1 MVNQNKYIIISL
13 NELKLNISLIKNNNI
28 PVWRKNK
35 SGQTVIV
42 PLEKLEQFLGD
53 NENSDIIFFITE
65 EWESIISLD
74 DSDAVKRRIIS
85 QNRLSPT
92 GAEFYNQKRLEFQN
106 MTPTQRDIKYQ
117 SVLFSLQNIES
128 SNNGISEDILVNL
141 IEAVSDAFVLNK
153 ATFEENYEDNS
164 SISSDHIKT
173 MAKNT
178 TSLVQSIM
186 GIFKNNS
193 ATNNFINMLGE
204 KSTGSTLDHMNSVF
218 LIYLPLCYFYNS
230 YFAKGKIARIRSE
243 YKTKYYKYYQKL
255 LPGNPPESLE
265 DVFNGG
271 MREIPM
277 DKLLQF
283 SIGALLHDIGKID
296 NIDYFEGEGA
306 YDRKIIMKHAPI
318 SYNMIV
324 KTREFDSEVALL
336 AALHHEY
343 YNDAAGYGIS
353 KILFPENSRKYKTHQ
368 YCLTYD
374 ISDIKNGKAL
384 AYVPIKLLEIVDV
397 FDALTDKTR
406 RYRDKEFTIDEALEI
421 MKTDFIDKSLKID
434 PILFT
439 VFLDYINSH
448 SVLKDKTLLQ
458 RIMIK

>member
-1 MVNQNKYIIISL
+1 ML
-13 NELKLNISLIKNNNI
+13 NEIKYVTITLDILKDNLSLIRTNNI

-35 SGQTVIV
+35 SGVYVVI
-42 PLEKLEQFLGD
+42 PLERLEQFLG
-53 NENSDIIFFITE
+53 ENNRTDITFSITE
-65 EWESIISLD
+65 EWEDIIKINSINAKKKSIINQNKQAAP
-74 DSDAVKRRIIS
+74 DSSFYREKRIEIL
-85 QNRLSPT
+85 NMSP
-92 GAEFYNQKRLEFQN
+92 E
-106 MTPTQRDIKYQ
+106 QRDKRYQ
-117 SVLFSLQNIES
+117 SVLYSLQKIES
-128 SNNGISEDILVNL
+128 ADKVLNEDVLINL

-153 ATFEENYEDNS
+153 SSFEENYEDNEN
-164 SISSDHIKT
+164 ISSDHIKA
-173 MAKNT
+173 MARNT

-193 ATNNFINMLGE
+193 AANNFINMLGE
-204 KSTGSTLDHMNSVF
+204 KSTGSTIDHMNSVF
-218 LIYLPLCYFYNS
+218 LIFLPLCYFYNS
-230 YFAKGKIARIRSE
+230 YFTKGKIAKIRSE
-243 YKTKYYKYYQKL
+243 YKTKYYKYYSKL
-255 LPGNPPESLE
+255 VPDNPPESLE

-271 MREIPM
+271 MREIPI

-296 NIDYFEGEGA
+296 NIDYFEGEGL

-353 KILFPENSRKYKTHQ
+353 KILFPENTRKYKTHQ

-374 ISDIKNGKAL
+374 IADIKNGRAL

-406 RYRDKEFTIDEALEI
+406 RYREKEFTIDEALEL
-421 MKTDFIDKSLKID
+421 MKSDFIDKSLKID

-439 VFLDYINSH
+439 IFLDYINNH
-448 SVLKDKTLLQ
+448 SILKDETLLN
-458 RIMIK
+458 RVMLK

>member
-1 MVNQNKYIIISL
+1 
-13 NELKLNISLIKNNNI
+13 SLIRTNNI

-35 SGQTVIV
+35 SGVYVVI
-42 PLEKLEQFLGD
+42 PLERLEQFLG
-53 NENSDIIFFITE
+53 ENNRTDITFSITE
-65 EWESIISLD
+65 EWEDIIKINSINAKKKSIINQNKQAAP
-74 DSDAVKRRIIS
+74 DSSFYREKRIEIL
-85 QNRLSPT
+85 NMSP
-92 GAEFYNQKRLEFQN
+92 E
-106 MTPTQRDIKYQ
+106 QRDKRYQ
-117 SVLFSLQNIES
+117 SVLYSLQKIES
-128 SNNGISEDILVNL
+128 ADKVLNEDVLINL

-153 ATFEENYEDNS
+153 SSFEENYEDNEN
-164 SISSDHIKT
+164 ISSDHIKA
-173 MAKNT
+173 MARNT

-193 ATNNFINMLGE
+193 AANNFINMLGE
-204 KSTGSTLDHMNSVF
+204 KSTGSTIDHMNSVF
-218 LIYLPLCYFYNS
+218 LIFLPLCYFYNS
-230 YFAKGKIARIRSE
+230 YFTKGKIAKIRSE
-243 YKTKYYKYYQKL
+243 YKTKYYKYYSKL
-255 LPGNPPESLE
+255 VPDNPPESLE

-271 MREIPM
+271 MREIPI

-296 NIDYFEGEGA
+296 NIDYFEGEGL

-353 KILFPENSRKYKTHQ
+353 KILFPENTRKYKTHQ

-374 ISDIKNGKAL
+374 IADIKNGRAL

-406 RYRDKEFTIDEALEI
+406 RYREKEFTIDEALEL
-421 MKTDFIDKSLKID
+421 MKSDFIDKSLKID

-439 VFLDYINSH
+439 IFLDYINNH
-448 SVLKDKTLLQ
+448 SILKDETLLN
-458 RIMIK
+458 RVMLK

>member
-13 NELKLNISLIKNNNI
+13 SDLKQNMTLIKTGSI

-35 SGQTVIV
+35 TGQYVIV

-53 NENSDIIFFITE
+53 NDKTDVVFFINE
-65 EWESIISLD
+65 EWKTLISTGD
-74 DSDAVKRRIIS
+74 EDAIKKMIIS
-85 QNRLSPT
+85 QNRSSNT
-92 GAEFYNQKRLEFQN
+92 GAEFYQEKRTEFQK
-106 MTPTQRDIKYQ
+106 MTPLQRDKKYQ
-117 SVLFSLQNIES
+117 SVLFSLQSIES
-128 SNNGISEDILVNL
+128 SKKDLSEDILVNL

-153 ATFEENYEDNS
+153 ATFEENYEDS
-164 SISSDHIKT
+164 SNVSSDHIKA
-173 MAKNT
+173 MARNT

-218 LIYLPLCYFYNS
+218 LIFLPLCYFYNS
-230 YFAKGKIARIRSE
+230 YFAKGKIARLRSE
-243 YKTKYYKYYQKL
+243 YRSKYYKYYSKL
-255 LPGNPPESLE
+255 IPDNPPESLE

-296 NIDYFEGEGA
+296 NIDYFEGDGV

-343 YNDAAGYGIS
+343 YNDPAGYGIS
-353 KILFPENSRKYKTHQ
+353 KILFPDSSRKFKTPQ

-374 ISDIKNGKAL
+374 ISEIKNGRAL

-406 RYRDKEFTIDEALEI
+406 RYREKEFSIDEALEI
-421 MKTDFIDKSLKID
+421 MKNDFIEKSLKID

-439 VFLDYINSH
+439 IFLDYINSH

-458 RIMIK
+458 KLMIK

>member
-1 MVNQNKYIIISL
+1 MLNQNKYSIIAL
-13 NELKLNISLIKNNNI
+13 NELKQNLSLIRTHNI
-28 PVWRKNK
+28 PVWRINK
-35 SGQTVIV
+35 TGHYVIV
-42 PLEKLEQFLGD
+42 PLEKLEQFLGGNVD
-53 NENSDIIFFITE
+53 SDINFFITE
-65 EWESIISLD
+65 EWKSLIKTAD
-74 DSDAVKRRIIS
+74 ADSLKQIMAN
-85 QNRLSPT
+85 QNRLSPS
-92 GAEFYNQKRLEFQN
+92 GAEFYNNKRIEFKN
-106 MTPTQRDIKYQ
+106 MTPSQRDVKYQ
-117 SVLFSLQNIES
+117 SVLFSLQNLES
-128 SNNGISEDILVNL
+128 SNKGFSEDLIVNL

-153 ATFEENYEDNS
+153 ATFEENYEENS
-164 SISSDHIKT
+164 TLSSDHIKA

-193 ATNNFINMLGE
+193 ATSNFINMLGE

-218 LIYLPLCYFYNS
+218 LTFLPLCYFYNS
-230 YFAKGKIARIRSE
+230 YFSKGKIARLRSE
-243 YKTKYYKYYQKL
+243 YKTKYFKYYQKL
-255 LPGNPPESLE
+255 IPENPPESLE

-296 NIDYFEGEGA
+296 NIDYFEGEGV
-306 YDRKIIMKHAPI
+306 YDKKIIMKHAPI

-353 KILFPENSRKYKTHQ
+353 RVLFPENSRKFKTPQ

-374 ISDIKNGKAL
+374 ISEIKNGRAL

-397 FDALTDKTR
+397 FDALTDKNR
-406 RYRDKEFTIDEALEI
+406 RYRDKEFSIDEALEI
-421 MKTDFIDKSLKID
+421 MKNDFISKSLKID

-439 VFLDYINSH
+439 IFLDYINSH

>member
-1 MVNQNKYIIISL
+1 MQNENNHVTL
-13 NELKLNISLIKNNNI
+13 TLEELKNNLALIRTNNI
-28 PVWRKNK
+28 PVWRKKK
-35 SGQTVIV
+35 SGQYVII
-42 PLEKLEQFLGD
+42 PLERLEQFLGS
-53 NENSDIIFFITE
+53 NEQTDIIFFITD
-65 EWESIISLD
+65 EWEKIIS
-74 DSDAVKRRIIS
+74 IS
-85 QNRLSPT
+85 SKKNAIALQNKWATSGT
-92 GAEFYNQKRLEFQN
+92 DYYKEKRLEIRS
-106 MTPTQRDIKYQ
+106 MTPAQRDKEYQ
-117 SVLFSLQNIES
+117 SVLNSLQKIES
-128 SNNGISEDILVNL
+128 SSKILSEDVIINL

-153 ATFEENYEDNS
+153 ASFEDNYEDNEN
-164 SISSDHIKT
+164 ISSDHIKL

-193 ATNNFINMLGE
+193 AANNFINMLGE
-204 KSTGSTLDHMNSVF
+204 KSTGSTIDHMNSVF
-218 LIYLPLCYFYNS
+218 LIFLPLCYFYNS
-230 YFAKGKIARIRSE
+230 YFAQGKIAKIRAE
-243 YKTKYYKYYQKL
+243 YRKKYYKYYLKL
-255 LPGNPPESLE
+255 LPSNPPDSLE

-271 MREIPM
+271 MREIPI

-296 NIDYFEGEGA
+296 NIDYFEGEGQ
-306 YDRKIIMKHAPI
+306 YDRNIIMKHAPI

-343 YNDAAGYGIS
+343 YNDASGYGIS
-353 KILFPENSRKYKTHQ
+353 KVLFPDNSRKYKTPQ

-374 ISDIKNGKAL
+374 IADIKNGRAL

-406 RYRDKEFTIDEALEI
+406 RYREREFTIDEAIEL

-448 SVLKDKTLLQ
+448 SILKDKTLLK
-458 RIMIK
+458 RVMLK

>member
-1 MVNQNKYIIISL
+1 MT
-13 NELKLNISLIKNNNI
+13 LIKTKDI
-28 PVWRKNK
+28 PVWRRNK
-35 SGQTVIV
+35 TGQHVIV

-53 NENSDIIFFITE
+53 NDKTDIVFFIDE
-65 EWESIISLD
+65 EWKSLIST
-74 DSDAVKRRIIS
+74 SDADKVKNLIIG
-85 QNRLSPT
+85 QNRLSSAGT
-92 GAEFYNQKRLEFQN
+92 EFYQEKRAEFQK
-106 MTPTQRDIKYQ
+106 MTLSQRDIKYQ

-128 SNNGISEDILVNL
+128 SKKDLSEDLLINL

-153 ATFEENYEDNS
+153 ATFEENYEENS
-164 SISSDHIKT
+164 NVSSDHIKA

-186 GIFKNNS
+186 SIFKNNS

-218 LIYLPLCYFYNS
+218 LIFLPLCYFYNS
-230 YFAKGKIARIRSE
+230 YFARGKIARLRSE
-243 YKTKYYKYYQKL
+243 YRSKYYKYYSRL
-255 LPGNPPESLE
+255 IPDNPPESLE

-296 NIDYFEGEGA
+296 NIDYFEGDGV
-306 YDRKIIMKHAPI
+306 YDKKIIMKHAPI

-343 YNDAAGYGIS
+343 YNDSAGYGIS
-353 KILFPENSRKYKTHQ
+353 KILFPENTRKYKTPQH
-368 YCLTYD
+368 CLTYD
-374 ISDIKNGKAL
+374 IAEIKNGRAL

-397 FDALTDKTR
+397 FDALTDKNR
-406 RYRDKEFTIDEALEI
+406 RYREKEFTIDEALEI
-421 MKTDFIDKSLKID
+421 MKNDFIEKSLKID

-439 VFLDYINSH
+439 IFLDYVNSH